1 MNSLAD
7 SNIVLLEQLGALLD
21 TLDDEAYVQPHPGI
35 GLSGIGPHVR
45 HCLDFYAR
53 LLAGAPAGRV
63 DYDDRPRE
71 QRLETSCRAARLR
84 VTELAASLPSLA
96 RADRRLRVRM
106 DGVEAPSDV
115 QRELLALQSHTV
127 HHLALIAVLLRAQGR
142 LPPAGFGVSPSTL
155 RHEQELHSVA
165 P

>member
-7 SNIVLLEQLGALLD
+7 ANVLLLEQLGALLD

-35 GLSGIGPHVR
+35 GLSGMGPHVR

-53 LLAGAPAGRV
+53 LLEGAPTGRV

-71 QRLETSCRAARLR
+71 QRLETRCRAARLR
-84 VTELAASLPSLA
+84 VTELAARLPALA
-96 RADRRLRVRM
+96 RADHPLRVRM
-106 DGVEAPSDV
+106 DGAEALSDV

-142 LPPAGFGVSPSTL
+142 QPPAGFGVSPSTL
-155 RHEQELHSVA
+155 QHWKELHSVA
-165 P
+165 R

>member
-7 SNIVLLEQLGALLD
+7 ANVVLLEQLGALLD

-53 LLAGAPAGRV
+53 LLEGVPGGRV

-71 QRLETSCRAARLR
+71 QRLETACRAARLR
-84 VTELAASLPSLA
+84 VSELAALLPSLA
-96 RADRRLRVRM
+96 RADHPLRVRM
-106 DGVEAPSDV
+106 DGAEAPSDV

-142 LPPAGFGVSPSTL
+142 QPPAGFGVSPSTL
-155 RHEQELHSVA
+155 RHWELHSVA